1 MNEIN
6 LTFTLEE
13 VNSILNALGTQPYAQ
28 VQPLIAKI
36 QTQGST
42 QVQAAQNGQQQVGE
56 ESGKVRSANGKVQ
69 GNKKESNEA

>member
-28 VQPLIAKI
+28 VQPLITKI
-36 QTQGST
+36 QTQGSA
-42 QVQAAQNGQQQVGE
+42 QLQAPQNGQAEDPQVPK
-56 ESGKVRSANGKVQ
+56 KVATQRKR
-69 GNKKESNEA
+69 

>member
-1 MNEIN
+1 MKDIQ
-6 LTFTLEE
+6 LTLSLEE
-13 VNSILNALGTQPYAQ
+13 VNNILNALGTQPYAQ

-42 QVQAAQNGQQQVGE
+42 QVQ
-56 ESGKVRSANGKVQ
+56 